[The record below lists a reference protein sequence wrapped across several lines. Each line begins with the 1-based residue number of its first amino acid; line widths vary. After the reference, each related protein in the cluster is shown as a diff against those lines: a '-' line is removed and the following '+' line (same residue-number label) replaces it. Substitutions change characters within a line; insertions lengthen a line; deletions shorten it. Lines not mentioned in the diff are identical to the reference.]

1 MSIASGHEVPQGLAD
16 TLLATSSR
24 RDQAA
29 LIESSNL
36 LNPEGLDGLLDTAEQ
51 LVGSDPGKARALA
64 TLCAEF
70 AARAGSSIAVPRADY
85 ILVQTHFVNGE
96 FDDALRL
103 AKRARDGYLA
113 LGEKLE
119 ALRTDVGR
127 MAILLEQGHYA
138 EVLAVGESVLET
150 LNGRGEI
157 RVSPTAEDA
166 DLLAALV
173 YQNLGG
179 CHEYMGRY
187 DRALES
193 YAAAE
198 ERYRSLGMTERVGE
212 IGSNCGAIL
221 LSLGRG
227 REALAAHEAAAAIFK
242 EAGLTLSYSK
252 ALANAGEAH
261 LRLAN
266 YSQSLITFEHARG
279 LLRSLDALTEDCF
292 LARNIADAYLELN
305 LYAEALAAYQEAG
318 AMLEATG
325 MVHDRALA
333 LWGLGA
339 VLIARLELDDGERAL
354 DEAAKLF
361 REAGNIPML
370 SGVMLEH
377 ASLMAARGARE
388 AALRET
394 RQALDLVSESDWPV
408 QAVYANL
415 RMADLLLPDT
425 GLAEAYLR
433 AARSLSDRL
442 ALPHVRYRLDER
454 LGHLRRLQDRD
465 EEARMLLESAI
476 EEIERLRGTVAQEAV
491 RTSFL
496 RDKTAAYEDLLEL
509 YLNRGD
515 EEGQR
520 QAFAVAERA
529 KSRAL
534 VDLLTGVV
542 DKTPADAPG
551 GGVQDHLRDLLA
563 DLNSVYS
570 QLLGGTGSDLQTSRL
585 PELQRRAVELER
597 EISRTRL
604 EASASQDP
612 FSVALP
618 TEAVEERLP
627 ADITMLSY
635 HVIGGAFVAFVSARG
650 EIRTVRD
657 LGTVETTEN
666 LLRGLEMQWD
676 RFRAGPNF
684 VNRHMPLLERSTRRI
699 LTALYDDL
707 MRPVR
712 DLIDEVGGPA
722 ATAGEPRKLV
732 VVPHGLLHNVPFHAL
747 FDGERYMLEDFEISY
762 APSATVY
769 ALCQKRKPRETKRSL
784 VMGVADPSIP
794 AVAEEARAVA
804 ATLTGAELLINEDA
818 TTERLREAAKESSP
832 VHLACHGLFRTDNP
846 MFSSLKLHDG
856 WLTAADVMGLNLDGA
871 LVTLSACESG
881 RSEVFAGDESIG
893 LTRAFL
899 GAGAAT
905 LTVSLWLVQDETT
918 VRLMRSWYEKIG
930 SGSEPAAA
938 LRDAQ
943 LQIKEDFPHPY
954 YWAPFIQIGRR

>member
-1 MSIASGHEVPQGLAD
+1 MSISFEHEVARDLVD
-16 TLLATSSR
+16 TLLASSSR
-24 RDQAA
+24 VDQAA
-29 LIESSNL
+29 LVESNNL
-36 LNPEGLDGLLDTAEQ
+36 LNPEGLDRLLDAAAQ

-64 TLCAEF
+64 TLCAELAGPANSKI
-70 AARAGSSIAVPRADY
+70 AAPRADY

-127 MAILLEQGHYA
+127 MAVLLEQGHYA
-138 EVLAVGESVLET
+138 EVLETGDSVLEA
-150 LNGRGEI
+150 LDGRGEI
-157 RVSPTAEDA
+157 RISSAAEDA

-173 YQNLGG
+173 HQNLGG

-187 DRALES
+187 DPALES

-212 IGSNCGAIL
+212 ILDNRGLIL

-227 REALAAHEAAAAIFK
+227 GEALAAHEAAAAIFE

-261 LRLAN
+261 LSLAN
-266 YSQSLITFEHARG
+266 YSQSLDAFEHARR
-279 LLRSLDALTEDCF
+279 LLRPLEALTEDCF
-292 LARNIADAYLELN
+292 LVRGIASAYLELN

-325 MVHDRALA
+325 MVYDRALA
-333 LWGLGA
+333 LWGLGS
-339 VLIARLELDDGERAL
+339 VLIARSELADGERAL
-354 DEAAKLF
+354 NEAAKLLA
-361 REAGNIPML
+361 EAGNAPML
-370 SGVMLEH
+370 SGVMLER
-377 ASLMAARGARE
+377 ASLMAARGERE
-388 AALRET
+388 SALREA
-394 RQALDLVSESDWPV
+394 RRALDLVSESDWPV

-415 RMADLLLPDT
+415 RLADLHLPDT
-425 GLAEAYLR
+425 EPVEAHLR
-433 AARSLSDRL
+433 TARRLSDRL
-442 ALPHVRYRLDER
+442 ALPHLRYRLDER
-454 LGHLRRLQDRD
+454 LGHLRRLQGRED
-465 EEARMLLESAI
+465 EARMLLESAI
-476 EEIERLRGTVAQEAV
+476 EEIERLRGTVSQESV

-509 YLNRGD
+509 YLARND
-515 EEGQR
+515 EEGRR

-542 DKTPADAPG
+542 DRMPAAAPDG
-551 GGVQDHLRDLLA
+551 DQERMRDLQA
-563 DLNSVYS
+563 DLNAVYG
-570 QLLGGTGSDLQTSRL
+570 QLLGGTGEEQPSRL

-597 EISRTRL
+597 EISRIRL
-604 EASASQDP
+604 EASSSQDL
-612 FSVALP
+612 FSIALP
-618 TEAVEERLP
+618 TETVEERLP

-635 HVIGGAFVAFVSARG
+635 HMIGGAFVAFVSARG
-650 EIRTVRD
+650 EIRTARS
-657 LGTVETTEN
+657 LGTVETIES
-666 LLRGLEMQWD
+666 LLRGLDMQWD
-676 RFRAGPNF
+676 RFRAGPEF
-684 VNRHMPLLERSTRRI
+684 VDRHMPLLERSTLRI
-699 LTALYDDL
+699 LCSLYDDL
-707 MRPVR
+707 IRPVR
-712 DLIDEVGGPA
+712 ELIEEVGGPK
-722 ATAGEPRKLV
+722 TAGEPRKLV

-747 FDGERYMLEDFEISY
+747 FDGENYLLEEFEISY

-769 ALCQKRKPRETKRSL
+769 ALCQRRKPREMDRSL
-784 VMGVADPSIP
+784 VMGVTDPTIP
-794 AVAEEARAVA
+794 AAAEEARAVA
-804 ATLTGAELLINEDA
+804 ATLPGAELLVNERA
-818 TTERLREAAKESSP
+818 TIERLRESAAGSGTL
-832 VHLACHGLFRTDNP
+832 HLACHGLFRADNP

-856 WLTAADVMGLNLDGA
+856 WLTAADAMNLDLTGA

-905 LTVSLWLVQDETT
+905 LTVSLWLAQDDTT
-918 VRLMRSWYEKIG
+918 ARLMRSWYEKIG
-930 SGSEPAAA
+930 SGAGRAAA
-938 LRDAQ
+938 LRAAQ
-943 LQIKEDFPHPY
+943 LEIKERFSHPY
-954 YWAPFIQIGRR
+954 YWAPFILTGRR